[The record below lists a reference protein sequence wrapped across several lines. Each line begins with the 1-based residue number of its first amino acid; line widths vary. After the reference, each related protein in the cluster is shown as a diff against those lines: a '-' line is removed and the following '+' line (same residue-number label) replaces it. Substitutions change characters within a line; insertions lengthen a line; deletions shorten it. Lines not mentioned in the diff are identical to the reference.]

1 MGQGAVA
8 PVRHLTTAV
17 MGPISPRGGQG
28 TGRGGKKAQLS
39 SCMGWVQDLGRAGC
53 NRFAAGAV
61 ACPQGL
67 CCPLLYS
74 FSSLFLHREE
84 EGGKLLAANPKA
96 H

>member
-1 MGQGAVA
+1 
-8 PVRHLTTAV
+8 
-17 MGPISPRGGQG
+17 
-28 TGRGGKKAQLS
+28 
-39 SCMGWVQDLGRAGC
+39 MGWVQDLGCAGC
-53 NRFAAGAV
+53 NRFAARAI

-67 CCPLLYS
+67 RCPLLYF